1 MAKTKAL
8 ICPYCGETQ
17 PVADRCRACGG
28 LFEPLSRQ
36 ATHNEMGP
44 WYIRDVNRP
53 FQPGCSY
60 ETLIKLIERGQ
71 VNKFTILRGPTT
83 KQFWTIAR
91 RVPGVSHLLGY
102 CHNCDASVDVGDHG
116 CHACGV
122 PFGAYLDRNYLGLPE
137 IRPLPWE
144 ASHEDEERG
153 QEGGSRMIDFRRAA
167 EPLGISSFASDEE
180 LRGGLPTAAQAIGF
194 PPATINADDGGPRL
208 GVAGVTVSPQS
219 FPDPRLAVNPGFIA
233 ARADNPPPSHAV
245 IETARQV
252 ARQRRLVRLLTAA
265 LIVTAIAAAVLVV
278 LLLRHNTEQARPVAP
293 SQAAA
298 PADSVEPTGDT
309 TSAGAAQPDQAT
321 PPEMTEAAATQG
333 QIEVEALLVQAQEHI
348 AAGEDANN
356 SLELRIAAYDE
367 ALKLLKKI
375 DSEAAAAHK
384 PPDLAERIKS
394 IEQIIR
400 DLRLKAFFP

>member
-1 MAKTKAL
+1 MAKSKAL
-8 ICPYCGETQ
+8 ICPYCGDTQ
-17 PVADRCRACGG
+17 PVGERCRACGG

-44 WYIRDVNRP
+44 WYLRDVNRP

-144 ASHEDEERG
+144 ASHEEEERRN
-153 QEGGSRMIDFRRAA
+153 EASSRMMDFRRAA

-180 LRGGLPTAAQAIGF
+180 LRGGTRPAHAGAFPAAGF
-194 PPATINADDGGPRL
+194 
-208 GVAGVTVSPQS
+208 GVAGPGSMAAQGVAVSPQS
-219 FPDPRLAVNPGFIA
+219 FADPRLAVNTGFIA
-233 ARADNPPPSHAV
+233 SRPEPAATGSTTLAS
-245 IETARQV
+245 ASQV
-252 ARQRRLVRLLTAA
+252 ARQRRLIHLLTFGLVVMVVIAAGA
-265 LIVTAIAAAVLVV
+265 LIMIVN
-278 LLLRHNTEQARPVAP
+278 R
-293 SQAAA
+293 AA
-298 PADSVEPTGDT
+298 PKPTDGAVKTPDT
-309 TSAGAAQPDQAT
+309 PAAT
-321 PPEMTEAAATQG
+321 PPNPDAEPPSSASATTDDENTAPPDPS
-333 QIEVEALLVQAQEHI
+333 EVIDVETTLTQAQEQLAI
-348 AAGEDANN
+348 GANENN
-356 SLELRIAAYDE
+356 SIEQRIAAYEE
-367 ALKLLKKI
+367 AIRLLKKI
-375 DSEAAAAHK
+375 ESVAPGDQQ
-384 PPDLAERIKS
+384 PTDLG
-394 IEQIIR
+394 EQIKAVEKSAH
-400 DLRLKAFFP
+400 DLRLKAYFP

>member
-1 MAKTKAL
+1 MAKSKAL
-8 ICPYCGETQ
+8 ICPYCGDTQ
-17 PVADRCRACGG
+17 PVGERCRACGG

-44 WYIRDVNRP
+44 WFIRDANRP

-144 ASHEDEERG
+144 ASHEDEERRG
-153 QEGGSRMIDFRRAA
+153 EVSSSRLMDFRRAA

-180 LRGGLPTAAQAIGF
+180 LRGGTLPPHPNAFSIGGGYGGAAAQMAHQGL
-194 PPATINADDGGPRL
+194 A
-208 GVAGVTVSPQS
+208 VSPQT
-219 FPDPRLAVNPGFIA
+219 FADPRLAVSRGFVA
-233 ARADNPPPSHAV
+233 AQPDHAP
-245 IETARQV
+245 TAGAALASAREV
-252 ARQRRLVRLLTAA
+252 ARQRRMVRILTIG
-265 LIVTAIAAAVLVV
+265 LIVMVLIAGGALVMLLNQQGGTLPEAPAKTNITGETGVDSTNSQHAPAVKS
-278 LLLRHNTEQARPVAP
+278 TEET
-293 SQAAA
+293 AAA
-298 PADSVEPTGDT
+298 PEQVA
-309 TSAGAAQPDQAT
+309 
-321 PPEMTEAAATQG
+321 PET
-333 QIEVEALLVQAQEHI
+333 IDVEALLTQVQEQVAI
-348 AAGEDANN
+348 GETETN
-356 SLELRIAAYDE
+356 SMEQRIAAYED
-367 ALKLLKKI
+367 ALRVLKEIQSDAPI
-375 DSEAAAAHK
+375 DRRPS
-384 PPDLAERIKS
+384 DLDERIKVV
-394 IEQIIR
+394 ER
-400 DLRLKAFFP
+400 AVHDLRLKAYFP